1 LYYKVRI
8 TSSQN
13 LPPLLSWW
21 SITSTPSLHDPL
33 LESQTENCMKLC
45 RNSHSCFPVTL
56 VTTLATEEMAAVL
69 SQSSMLYI
77 HVRKYTNENWRS
89 FSVATLPSKHHELA
103 EEVRPLPHFLI
114 LGRLYLWKVRVFF
127 LLWMYG
133 CIRAKF
139 GSWLGSG
146 TRMAA
151 GFASV
156 SGMESCCRERG
167 SQLLLEAAAK
177 KGCGFSLYRS

>member
-1 LYYKVRI
+1 MYYKVRI

-114 LGRLYLWKVRVFF
+114 IGRLYLWKVRAFCCG
-127 LLWMYG
+127 W
-133 CIRAKF
+133 
-139 GSWLGSG
+139 
-146 TRMAA
+146 MAA
-151 GFASV
+151 SEQSLAAGWAQGLGWRWALPLCLGWKV
-156 SGMESCCRERG
+156 AVGR
-167 SQLLLEAAAK
+167 EAASS
-177 KGCGFSLYRS
+177 C